1 MQKADPITII
11 SKRFKNSTMKKLII
25 KAAKLFFAPDAV
37 LPILQD
43 SAFIGDTI
51 QWTDLEVSLIVP
63 FKSGI
68 TGAIPTKLLVKGLE
82 MMDNPQFKN
91 LNKPGEYVQIE
102 MTQGKE
108 RIVLAGDPLDNF
120 PVIPNVKRQAI
131 GSLPAEV
138 IPILKGSILFQSHD
152 DLRPAMTYTY
162 VDGHIAATD
171 AHRLMFVKL
180 DEPLKEGIFVHSKV
194 IKLMEIFGGDWMA
207 SLSTKENTTHLR
219 LENSDGVVIVSSQPD
234 CRFPDWKV
242 VVPQVDA
249 KTPCCTLNVKE
260 IQKALKNGKTFANR
274 STNQGI
280 FKLGKKSTYST
291 ADIDFSISYETEIG
305 VSVPKDHEIEVG
317 FNSDFVDKILT
328 LCGDTVKMNYWSPT
342 KPFIFDGKYLCM
354 PIMMN
359 R

>member
-1 MQKADPITII
+1 
-11 SKRFKNSTMKKLII
+11 MKKLII
-25 KAAKLFFAPDAV
+25 KAAKLFYNEGTV
-37 LPILQD
+37 LATLAD

-91 LNKPGEYVQIE
+91 LNKPGEAVQIE

-120 PVIPNVKRQAI
+120 QAIPNVKRQAI
-131 GSLPAEV
+131 GSLPADV
-138 IPILKGSILFQSHD
+138 IPILKDSILFQSNN

-180 DEPLKEGIFVHSKV
+180 DEALKEGIFLHKKV
-194 IKLMEIFGGDWMA
+194 IKLLEIFGGDYSV

-219 LENSDGVVIVSSQPD
+219 LENSDGVVIVSRQPD

-260 IQKALKNGKTFANR
+260 IKKAIKNGKPFATR
-274 STNQGI
+274 LTNKGV
-280 FKLGKKSTYST
+280 FKLRKTSTYST
-291 ADIDFSISYETEIG
+291 EDLDLSISYETEID
-305 VSVPKDHEIEVG
+305 VSVPKDHEIEIA

-328 LCGDTVKMNYWSPT
+328 LCGDTAKMNYWSPT

-354 PIMMN
+354 PLMPN

>member
-1 MQKADPITII
+1 
-11 SKRFKNSTMKKLII
+11 MKKLII
-25 KAAKLFFAPDAV
+25 KAAKLFYNEGTV
-37 LPILQD
+37 LAALSD

-91 LNKPGEYVQIE
+91 LNKPGGSVQIE

-131 GSLPAEV
+131 GSLPSDV
-138 IPILKGSILFQSHD
+138 IPILKDSILFQSND

-162 VDGHIAATD
+162 VDAHIAATD

-180 DEPLKEGIFVHSKV
+180 DEPLKEGIFLHEKV
-194 IKLMEIFGGDWMA
+194 IKLMEIFGGDWIA
-207 SLSTKENTTHLR
+207 SLSTKENVSHLR
-219 LENSDGVVIVSSQPD
+219 LENSDGVVIVSRQPQ

-242 VVPQVDA
+242 VVPNVDD
-249 KTPCCTLNVKE
+249 KTPSCTLDKKE
-260 IQKALKNGKTFANR
+260 ILKALKNGKPFANR
-274 STNQGI
+274 STNQGL
-280 FKLGKKSTYST
+280 FKLGQKSTYST
-291 ADIDFSISYETEIG
+291 EDIDFSVSYRTEIG
-305 VSVPKDHEIEVG
+305 VSVPKGHEIEVG
-317 FNSDFVDKILT
+317 FNSNFIAEILS
-328 LCGDTVKMNYWSPT
+328 LCGDKVQMNYWSPT

-354 PIMMN
+354 PLMLHGY
-359 R
+359 